1 MIRKKKVNRQAPSN
15 WKLVFFSVSLPL
27 VMIVFTA
34 AGARCQKIEL
44 LKTGCTESLRGLSA
58 PTGAILW
65 ASGTH
70 GTVGRS
76 TDSGRT
82 WKWISIKGFE
92 KTDFRDIEAFDE
104 TSAVVM
110 GTGDPAQI
118 LRTSD
123 GGESWKLVFSL
134 SQPGIFLDAMEFWNE
149 QSGIAIGDPLNGKI
163 FIIRTF
169 DGGFHW
175 QPVPEQNLPVAN
187 SGEAL
192 FASSGTNVRK
202 LNKQEAVFVTG
213 GNKSRFFLRNTST
226 LLPLAQGIESAG
238 ANSIAVKNNKNM
250 VVVGGNYLKPQDTTG
265 NCAYSADGGL
275 HWQIPVQPPGGY
287 RSCVE
292 HIKKSMWICTGISG
306 TDISLDD
313 GMNWQALSATG
324 FHVCRKSKKGEAVYF
339 AGPGGKLGV
348 LRKE

>member
-1 MIRKKKVNRQAPSN
+1 MIRKKKLQQLEPSN
-15 WKLVFFSVSLPL
+15 RKHIFFKISHPL
-27 VMIVFTA
+27 LLILFAV

-44 LKTGCTESLRGLSA
+44 LKTGCTEILRGLSV
-58 PTGAILW
+58 PTPAIVW

-76 TDSGRT
+76 VDSGRT
-82 WKWISIKGFE
+82 WKWTSIKGFE

-104 TSAVVM
+104 TSALVM

-123 GGESWKLVFSL
+123 GGETWKLVFSL
-134 SQPGIFLDAMEFWNE
+134 SRPGIFLDAMEFWNE
-149 QSGIAIGDPLNGKI
+149 QSGIAVGDPLNGKI

-175 QPVPEQNLPVAN
+175 QPLPEQNLPVAD
-187 SGEAL
+187 SGEAM

-202 LNKQEAVFVTG
+202 MNKQEAVFVTG
-213 GNKSRFFLRNTST
+213 GKKSRFFIRNSST

-238 ANSIAVKNNKNM
+238 ANSIAVKDEKNM
-250 VVVGGNYLKPQDTTG
+250 VVVGGNYLKALDTTG
-265 NCAYSADGGL
+265 NCAYSTDGGL
-275 HWQIPVQPPGGY
+275 HWQKPVNPPGGY

-292 HIKKSMWICTGISG
+292 HIKKKTWICTGISG
-306 TDISLDD
+306 TDISIDN
-313 GMNWQALSATG
+313 GMDWQPLSGDG
-324 FHVCRKSKKGEAVYF
+324 FHVCRKSKKGEDVFF
-339 AGPGGKLGV
+339 AGSGGKMGV